1 MKSFFDIF
9 SDAYKCII
17 VALTCTVVCIVGNY
31 RNFGYVKFGS
41 FELSFDFL
49 FFVSLVLA
57 IVCWTILAI
66 ACIQYGWFLINGK
79 ILLNRLKKCTAQEKR
94 FLYNRIFEKDN
105 TRSIDFKEDSYF
117 YQYVGYNNWVPYRD
131 DLLTKEK
138 VLIFL
143 RKLENKKILQSDG
156 RQTMNI
162 PQQVWDILIKNS
174 DEIFRGLNE
183 DAK

>member
-1 MKSFFDIF
+1 MLKNFFEIF
-9 SDAYKCII
+9 TDAYKCII

-66 ACIQYGWFLINGK
+66 ACIQYGCFLIVGK

-94 FLYNRIFEKDN
+94 FLYNRIFENGND
-105 TRSIDFKEDSYF
+105 RSIDLQTEGYF
-117 YQYVGYNNWVPYRD
+117 YERIGYKILPSRRD
-131 DLLTKEK
+131 FHTKEK
-138 VLIFL
+138 ILIFL
-143 RKLENKKILQSDG
+143 RKLENKGILQSRG
-156 RQTMNI
+156 NQTMII
-162 PQQVWDILIKNS
+162 PQQVWDILVKNS
-174 DEIFRGLNE
+174 VEIFKGL
-183 DAK
+183 K

>member
-1 MKSFFDIF
+1 MKSFFEIF

-31 RNFGYVKFGS
+31 KNFGYVKFGS

-66 ACIQYGWFLINGK
+66 ACIQYGWFLIDRK
-79 ILLNRLKKCTAQEKR
+79 ILLNRLKKCTTQEKR

-105 TRSIDFKEDSYF
+105 TRSIDFKDDSYF
-117 YQYVGYNNWVPYRD
+117 YKHVGYNIKVPYRD
-131 DLLTKEK
+131 DLVTKEK

-156 RQTMNI
+156 WQTMII
-162 PQQVWDILIKNS
+162 PQQVWDILVKNS
-174 DEIFRGLNE
+174 DEIFKGLN
-183 DAK
+183 K

>member
-1 MKSFFDIF
+1 MVKSFFEIF

-57 IVCWTILAI
+57 IVCWTILGI
-66 ACIQYGWFLINGK
+66 ASLQYIFSLIHGE

-94 FLYNRIFEKDN
+94 FLYNRIFGEHN
-105 TRSIDFKEDSYF
+105 ARSIDFKEDSYF
-117 YQYVGYNNWVPYRD
+117 YQYVGYNTTVPYRD
-131 DLLTKEK
+131 ELVTKEK
-138 VLIFL
+138 VLSFL
-143 RKLENKKILQSDG
+143 CKLENKGILQSDG
-156 RQTMNI
+156 GQTMII
-162 PQQVWDILIKNS
+162 PQQVWDILVKNS
-174 DEIFRGLNE
+174 DEIFKGLN
-183 DAK
+183 K

>member
-1 MKSFFDIF
+1 MLKNFFDIF

-57 IVCWTILAI
+57 IVFWTILGI

-79 ILLNRLKKCTAQEKR
+79 ILLNRLKNCTVQEKR
-94 FLYNRIFEKDN
+94 FLYNRIFEEHN
-105 TRSIDFKEDSYF
+105 ARSIDFKEDSYF
-117 YQYVGYNNWVPYRD
+117 YQYIGYNTKVPYRD
-131 DLLTKEK
+131 DLVTKEK
-138 VLIFL
+138 VLSFL
-143 RKLENKKILQSDG
+143 CKLENKGILQSDG
-156 RQTMNI
+156 GQIMII
-162 PQQVWDILIKNS
+162 PQQVWDILVKNS
-174 DEIFRGLNE
+174 DEIFKGLN
-183 DAK
+183 K